1 VNLRAAS
8 HTVARI
14 APLQSI
20 RIIRSHKMRNQKI
33 IFAFI
38 LTVAAHIAVSPGWA
52 TPGDF
57 PAAGTVARMTA
68 GGMPPANSVF
78 RRVSSYDG
86 SAEIPWGEN
95 LKDAPRRCLLI
106 VPRGG
111 AGDAVQLRYHIPIEV
126 ETLSVWSATALANED
141 DPDLAAD
148 PAWTRRAVQDRLAE
162 AVKGKWDVVI
172 LANLHSRAL
181 PEEFLSAVL
190 EQVADGKGLLVAHLR
205 DGDGEP
211 LRAVLDTLEPDP
223 DGAAAV
229 EQVKFLPEA
238 VRDRTFVTAYRH
250 GKGRIVEVQYPGEF
264 PEHSALLPVPED
276 PVLIGRELERDAWSF
291 CCRMVLF
298 AAGWREPVSISR
310 VEDASPKG
318 PDPREIP
325 PDLPDAFVQS
335 MYLPV
340 AASALKP
347 ISIGFSAPL
356 PEPAYLQVRVRLP
369 DSEDCLI
376 IREPEP
382 LPSGVREW
390 TTEIPAGA
398 GTRIIDVWLKDRR
411 GRTLTWG
418 GGACRF
424 AGWPDYTR
432 PPEFERTWV
441 KANDT
446 LKISVSLIPH
456 VDPNRTGIVA
466 ARCVDMFGR
475 VLGIAASPVTAEG
488 GEKLLALPVAE
499 AGTGVLKIEVSA
511 WEGDIS
517 QFHEPDMDRGN
528 RYIRYVS
535 VRRAAHPGD
544 FELNL
549 SDRVTVPDLGCYAQ
563 WSALARL
570 GFAARHAPGGEEQL
584 LVTGKAGLGFVP
596 ELARFYAARTGENRV
611 REPVLYDVDF
621 QAAVDQQIREGVAVH
636 WAGGSR
642 RYSLGWGNAFLDSDE
657 SGSRDLK
664 TREAF
669 QQWLQD
675 QFESLEEL
683 NATWGSRYASWQ
695 DPADEPAVDWLS
707 PGGRP
712 LWIAWQQFTV
722 DAFQDFLAA
731 RARDIRTTDR
741 QGLVGFRMLN
751 DVNPARG
758 CWLPRMAEVMDWLA
772 FDISPENLARFAAHR
787 SDHCRGYGV
796 VDSLFSRWN
805 DPAVCRWLVWLCAGH
820 ALNGVWIEAPSPGT
834 TTDLYA
840 GAVNPDGA
848 PSKGLSAMV
857 EAARKIN
864 RGAVPWLHAE
874 PARPR
879 VLLFDSLA
887 AALFRKV
894 DTDFPEVEAARSRW
908 VDLLDRMQVDWA
920 FLDPLHLD
928 RLADP
933 AVKVV
938 VLPGCRAL
946 TDGEIAAFLEFHD
959 RGGILV
965 ADLLPGAY
973 TTFGV
978 RRSQSPL
985 EAVFGVCPAEV
996 QDGEPGWVEVAPASE
1011 KASGLSL
1018 VRAGR
1023 LAPADGTRIGW
1034 SGGGTICWA
1043 TSADGRA
1050 FLLNHGLRQSLAD
1063 SDPPEISLIRD
1074 VLGAAVGPD
1083 EMAESK
1089 RAFPPGL
1096 WVRRGTLGSAVLY
1109 FALPGPD
1116 KTVRFRLPDP
1126 GKGYRWVDLLS
1137 EPSRKL
1143 RSGGKIS
1150 LENGEAGL
1158 WAAVPEESFPL
1169 LVSVP
1174 PGTEAGKRF
1183 SVKVVL
1189 QGLAE
1194 SRQIGAGRPVRI
1206 ALMDPSGRS
1215 PRWFQREIWM
1225 IKNGAIS
1232 VDLFFARN
1240 DPAGPWRI
1248 QVEDLFTGEI
1258 TEKTFQVTPP
1268 SMNLVKAP
1276 N

>member
-1 VNLRAAS
+1 
-8 HTVARI
+8 
-14 APLQSI
+14 
-20 RIIRSHKMRNQKI
+20 
-33 IFAFI
+33 
-38 LTVAAHIAVSPGWA
+38 
-52 TPGDF
+52 
-57 PAAGTVARMTA
+57 
-68 GGMPPANSVF
+68 
-78 RRVSSYDG
+78 
-86 SAEIPWGEN
+86 
-95 LKDAPRRCLLI
+95 
-106 VPRGG
+106 
-111 AGDAVQLRYHIPIEV
+111 
-126 ETLSVWSATALANED
+126 
-141 DPDLAAD
+141 
-148 PAWTRRAVQDRLAE
+148 
-162 AVKGKWDVVI
+162 
-172 LANLHSRAL
+172 
-181 PEEFLSAVL
+181 
-190 EQVADGKGLLVAHLR
+190 
-205 DGDGEP
+205 
-211 LRAVLDTLEPDP
+211 
-223 DGAAAV
+223 
-229 EQVKFLPEA
+229 
-238 VRDRTFVTAYRH
+238 
-250 GKGRIVEVQYPGEF
+250 
-264 PEHSALLPVPED
+264 
-276 PVLIGRELERDAWSF
+276 
-291 CCRMVLF
+291 
-298 AAGWREPVSISR
+298 
-310 VEDASPKG
+310 
-318 PDPREIP
+318 
-325 PDLPDAFVQS
+325 
-335 MYLPV
+335 
-340 AASALKP
+340 
-347 ISIGFSAPL
+347 
-356 PEPAYLQVRVRLP
+356 
-369 DSEDCLI
+369 
-376 IREPEP
+376 
-382 LPSGVREW
+382 
-390 TTEIPAGA
+390 
-398 GTRIIDVWLKDRR
+398 
-411 GRTLTWG
+411 
-418 GGACRF
+418 
-424 AGWPDYTR
+424 
-432 PPEFERTWV
+432 
-441 KANDT
+441 
-446 LKISVSLIPH
+446 
-456 VDPNRTGIVA
+456 
-466 ARCVDMFGR
+466 
-475 VLGIAASPVTAEG
+475 
-488 GEKLLALPVAE
+488 
-499 AGTGVLKIEVSA
+499 
-511 WEGDIS
+511 
-517 QFHEPDMDRGN
+517 
-528 RYIRYVS
+528 
-535 VRRAAHPGD
+535 
-544 FELNL
+544 
-549 SDRVTVPDLGCYAQ
+549 
-563 WSALARL
+563 
-570 GFAARHAPGGEEQL
+570 
-584 LVTGKAGLGFVP
+584 
-596 ELARFYAARTGENRV
+596 
-611 REPVLYDVDF
+611 
-621 QAAVDQQIREGVAVH
+621 
-636 WAGGSR
+636 
-642 RYSLGWGNAFLDSDE
+642 
-657 SGSRDLK
+657 
-664 TREAF
+664 
-669 QQWLQD
+669 
-675 QFESLEEL
+675 
-683 NATWGSRYASWQ
+683 
-695 DPADEPAVDWLS
+695 
-707 PGGRP
+707 
-712 LWIAWQQFTV
+712 
-722 DAFQDFLAA
+722 
-731 RARDIRTTDR
+731 
-741 QGLVGFRMLN
+741 
-751 DVNPARG
+751 
-758 CWLPRMAEVMDWLA
+758 
-772 FDISPENLARFAAHR
+772 
-787 SDHCRGYGV
+787 
-796 VDSLFSRWN
+796 
-805 DPAVCRWLVWLCAGH
+805 
-820 ALNGVWIEAPSPGT
+820 
-834 TTDLYA
+834 
-840 GAVNPDGA
+840 
-848 PSKGLSAMV
+848 MV